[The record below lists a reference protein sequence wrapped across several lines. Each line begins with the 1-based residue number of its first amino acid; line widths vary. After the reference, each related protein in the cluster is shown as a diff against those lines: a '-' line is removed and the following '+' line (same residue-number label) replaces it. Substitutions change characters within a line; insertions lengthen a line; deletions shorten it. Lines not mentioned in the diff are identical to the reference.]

1 MSAKGRPEREYR
13 SAQREGTPMSATG
26 RPEREHRSAQRVGT
40 HISTRLYCPL
50 PLATGAMVHL
60 PEAAAHHA
68 ARVLRLRADD
78 KITLF
83 NGAGGEFAA
92 RIARVDAGAVAVNV
106 GEFHDIDRES
116 PLVVQG
122 IAASDAMDHAVRKS
136 VELGVAAIHPVHTAR
151 SARLPEGER
160 GGKRLAHWR
169 QIAVA
174 ACEQCGRNR
183 IPEVLP
189 LQDLEHWLVAPTSA
203 SLRLL
208 LAPEGE
214 RALAQMNR
222 PTGSIEFLVGPEG
235 GLAPEETAAALRAGF
250 TAVRLGPRILRTET
264 AALAAL
270 AALNTLWGDL
280 R

>member
-1 MSAKGRPEREYR
+1 M
-13 SAQREGTPMSATG
+13 T
-26 RPEREHRSAQRVGT
+26 
-40 HISTRLYCPL
+40 TRLYCPL
-50 PLATGAMVHL
+50 RLATGAVVDL

-68 ARVLRLRADD
+68 ARVLRLRDD
-78 KITLF
+78 DEITLF
-83 NGAGGEFAA
+83 NGDGGEFAA

-106 GEFHDIDRES
+106 GQFRDIDRDS
-116 PLVVQG
+116 PLLVTLIQG
-122 IAASDAMDHAVRKS
+122 LATGDRMDYTIQKA
-136 VELGVAAIHPVHTAR
+136 VELGVAAVQPVTTAR
-151 SARLPEGER
+151 SVARLDAPRAE
-160 GGKRLAHWR
+160 KRILHWR
-169 QIAVA
+169 QIAIS

-189 LQDLEHWLVAPTSA
+189 LQDIEHWLLAPTSA

-208 LAPEGE
+208 LAPEGQ
-214 RALAQMNR
+214 RALAQMIR
-222 PTGSIEFLVGPEG
+222 PSGSIEFLVGPEG

-270 AALNTLWGDL
+270 AALNTMWGDW